1 PQGVGA
7 LLARPLVGK
16 LTDRFR
22 DVRPILF
29 VCAALAC
36 IGTVPYLFVDQH
48 VNEVLLGVSLLVRG
62 AGLGGLIIPLNAS
75 AYQELSKDAVPG
87 ATSAINIVLR
97 VGASFGTAILA
108 VILQHELTSHAASTD
123 GQLTAFG
130 NTFFW
135 TLILTAAAL

>member
-1 PQGVGA
+1 
-7 LLARPLVGK
+7 
-16 LTDRFR
+16 
-22 DVRPILF
+22 
-29 VCAALAC
+29 
-36 IGTVPYLFVDQH
+36 VPYLFVDQH

-135 TLILTAAAL
+135 TLILTAAALIPAFFLPTKQAAAKAAGTPAAPATGQQPAAK